1 MKSPVFITPQFAVTD
16 AMAPED
22 FAAAAALGFRSI
34 LSNRPDGEAD
44 GQLTARQESIH
55 AWRAGMKFRHVPAPK
70 LDLFTDHVVEA
81 MGDAVASLDGPILS
95 HCASGLRSAIAWAAT
110 SARTQNVDCVLAA
123 LRQAGFDVEFLR
135 DDLEAQAD
143 RSRWIGPRAPALDCS
158 EAALM
163 VPLVA

>member
-1 MKSPVFITPQFAVTD
+1 MKQPIFITPQFAVTD

-22 FAAAAALGFRSI
+22 FAAAAAMGFRAV
-34 LSNRPDGEAD
+34 LSNRPDGEAV
-44 GQLTARQESIH
+44 GQMTARQESIH
-55 AWRAGMKFRHVPAPK
+55 AWRAGLKFRHVPAAK
-70 LDLFTDHVVEA
+70 LDLFTDPVVET
-81 MGDAVASLDGPILS
+81 MSDSVVSLDGPILA

-123 LRQAGFDVEFLR
+123 LRQAGFDLDFLR

-143 RSRWIGPRAPALDCS
+143 RARWIGTRAPALDCS